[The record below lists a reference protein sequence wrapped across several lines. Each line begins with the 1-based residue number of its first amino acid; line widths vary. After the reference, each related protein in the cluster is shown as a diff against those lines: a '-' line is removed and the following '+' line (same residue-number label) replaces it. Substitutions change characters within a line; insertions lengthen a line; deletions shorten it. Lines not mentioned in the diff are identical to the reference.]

1 MDPINFEQ
9 FEAVDIRIGT
19 VKKADVPEWSHW
31 VIRMEVDF
39 GPEIGTK
46 KAFSGIMKFFK
57 PEDLLNKQFPFVIN
71 LEPKKIGPE
80 KELSEAMM
88 IMATP
93 TSADSASDGGQAV
106 SDEEDIPPV
115 LFKLKKKV
123 PNGTKVR

>member
-1 MDPINFEQ
+1 MDTISFEQ

-19 VKKADVPEWSHW
+19 VTKAEVPEWSHW

-39 GPEIGTK
+39 GEEIGTK
-46 KAFSGIMKFFK
+46 KCFSGIMKFYK
-57 PEDLLNKQFPFVIN
+57 PEDLEGKQFPFVIN
-71 LEPKKIGPE
+71 LIPKTIGPE

-93 TSADSASDGGQAV
+93 KE
-106 SDEEDIPPV
+106 DEETPTV
-115 LFKLKKKV
+115 LFSLQSEV